1 MRIVTIWLRLVM
13 LVILTLIMMM
23 TMVHDDDDGNAA
35 QLCVR
40 FGFKNSSNFR
50 EN

>member
-13 LVILTLIMMM
+13 LVILTLMMM
-23 TMVHDDDDGNAA
+23 TMVHGDDEANAA

-50 EN
+50 EK

>member
-13 LVILTLIMMM
+13 LVILTLMMM
-23 TMVHDDDDGNAA
+23 TMVHGDDDGNAA

-40 FGFKNSSNFR
+40 FGFKNSPNFR